1 MDAKWL
7 QTMQIIV
14 KIQQHNVFFEV
25 EGLESPQLL
34 PRDKRSK
41 KTGFNMKNVVE
52 GASEFLV
59 KLAEEKESVLY
70 VSWNVSRRCSN

>member
-1 MDAKWL
+1 
-7 QTMQIIV
+7 
-14 KIQQHNVFFEV
+14 
-25 EGLESPQLL
+25 
-34 PRDKRSK
+34 
-41 KTGFNMKNVVE
+41 MKNVVE